1 MMHITGMLED
11 SLFKA
16 SYNDFSHKWNVVT
29 VDAVTGNEYEF
40 EANALQM
47 AAIFSLMFTGGDT
60 LQKEVEE
67 RFYDIAE
74 PLMPRE
80 ERKNAEFVKVV
91 PIIDGRRLIP

>member
-1 MMHITGMLED
+1 MMHVTGMLED
-11 SLFKA
+11 SLFRA
-16 SYNDFSHKWNVVT
+16 TYDDFNHKWKVVT
-29 VDAVTGNEYEF
+29 ADAVTGNEYEF

-60 LQKEVEE
+60 LQEVEE

-80 ERKNAEFVKVV
+80 ERKNAEFVKLVPVV
-91 PIIDGRRLIP
+91 DGRRLIP